1 MLMMS
6 HGAASVLHPHS
17 CHVHIPTINRM
28 PLGYISQEPLFI
40 RTTVD
45 HLDLRKL
52 DPLFVAG
59 RRRDSRDHH
68 ELHEL
73 LAFPGQLPAL
83 CLLQT
88 IFRRRHMLI
97 REGFQELQPLRVSPY
112 RTHSKMEKETYDL
125 QLILPK
131 LLLTRLVEEW
141 KVAHMVNENI
151 PQNGQFRIHG
161 RNLAKFRLKWCSKA
175 MQSGGRI

>member
-1 MLMMS
+1 MRRYIYTDSLHAPRRQLRRTKTVRRPAMAMLS
-6 HGAASVLHPHS
+6 GSLQLLLACLACRS
-17 CHVHIPTINRM
+17 
-28 PLGYISQEPLFI
+28 
-40 RTTVD
+40 
-45 HLDLRKL
+45 
-52 DPLFVAG
+52 DPLFVA
-59 RRRDSRDHH
+59 RRRGNSRDHH

-175 MQSGGRI
+175 MQSGG